1 MMWSHYSTSLVP
13 GKSRPLRPDHRE
25 PDMKREDLIRIIK
38 KKRSLLCVG
47 LDTELHL
54 LPQQFRELHDPIR
67 AYNHAIVKATHH
79 VAVAYKLNLAFYEAN
94 GAAGWRDLESTVAY
108 IRSVGNCFIIA
119 DAKRGDIG
127 NTARKYAEAFFDHL
141 DFDAVTVAPYMG
153 EDSITPFLGR
163 PGKWAIVLAITSNEG
178 ALDFQFLPVEDGS
191 QRLFERVMQRMAEL
205 GDPDELMFV
214 VGATRPELLK
224 QARAMA
230 PEHFFLVPGV
240 GAQGGDLKA
249 VLQAGMTADGGLLI
263 NSSRGILYAG
273 KEESA
278 IGKAREAAEAI
289 QRIMEVA
296 LTDRGIVRGS

>member
-1 MMWSHYSTSLVP
+1 
-13 GKSRPLRPDHRE
+13 
-25 PDMKREDLIRIIK
+25 MKREDLIRIVK
-38 KKRSLLCVG
+38 QKRSLLCVG
-47 LDTELHL
+47 LDTEQHR
-54 LPQQFRELHDPIR
+54 LPQRFKDQHDPVR
-67 AYNHAIVKATHH
+67 AFNHAIVKATHH

-108 IRSVGNCFIIA
+108 IRSVGDCFIIA

-205 GDPDELMFV
+205 GGPDELMFV
-214 VGATRPELLK
+214 TGATRPELLK

-240 GAQGGDLKA
+240 GAQGGDLQA
-249 VLQAGMTADGGLLI
+249 VLQAGMTQDGGLLI

-273 KEESA
+273 KEEEA
-278 IGKAREAAEAI
+278 ITKAREAAEGL
-289 QRIMEVA
+289 QRIMEAA
-296 LTDRGIVRGS
+296 LRDRGIVRGL

>member
-1 MMWSHYSTSLVP
+1 MNRADLTS
-13 GKSRPLRPDHRE
+13 
-25 PDMKREDLIRIIK
+25 IIK

-47 LDTELHL
+47 LDTELHK

-67 AYNHAIVKATHH
+67 AFNHAIVKATHH

-127 NTARKYAEAFFDHL
+127 NTARKYAEAFFDQL
-141 DFDAVTVAPYMG
+141 DVDAVTIAPYMG

-178 ALDFQFLPVEDGS
+178 ALDFQFLPVEDGR
-191 QRLFERVMQRMAEL
+191 QRLFERVMQRSAEL
-205 GDPDELMFV
+205 GGPQELMFV
-214 VGATRPELLK
+214 TGATRPELLA
-224 QARAMA
+224 QARALA
-230 PEHFFLVPGV
+230 PEHFFLVPGI
-240 GAQGGDLKA
+240 GAQGGDLDG
-249 VLQAGMTADGGLLI
+249 VLRAGMTKDGGLLI

-273 KEESA
+273 KEEEA
-278 IGKAREAAEAI
+278 ITKAREAAEAL
-289 QRIMEVA
+289 QQAMERALRVA
-296 LTDRGIVRGS
+296 GVVG

>member
-1 MMWSHYSTSLVP
+1 
-13 GKSRPLRPDHRE
+13 
-25 PDMKREDLIRIIK
+25 MKREDLIRIVK
-38 KKRSLLCVG
+38 QKRSLLCVG
-47 LDTELHL
+47 LDTEQHR
-54 LPQQFRELHDPIR
+54 LPQRFKDQHDPVR
-67 AYNHAIVKATHH
+67 AFNHAIVKATHH

-108 IRSVGNCFIIA
+108 IRSVGDCFIIA

-205 GDPDELMFV
+205 GSPDELMFV
-214 VGATRPELLK
+214 TGATRPELLK

-240 GAQGGDLKA
+240 GAQGGDLQA
-249 VLQAGMTADGGLLI
+249 VLQAGMTQDGGLLI

-273 KEESA
+273 KEEEA
-278 IGKAREAAEAI
+278 ITKAREAAEGL
-289 QRIMEVA
+289 QRIMEAA
-296 LTDRGIVRGS
+296 LRDRGIVRGL